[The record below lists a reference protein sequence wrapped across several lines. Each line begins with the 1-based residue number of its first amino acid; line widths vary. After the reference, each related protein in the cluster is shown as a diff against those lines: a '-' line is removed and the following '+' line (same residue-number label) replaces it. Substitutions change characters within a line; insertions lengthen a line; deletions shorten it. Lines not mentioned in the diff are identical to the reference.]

1 MPTDDLITYDEINKI
16 LWTVPAAFNQRPEAV
31 VSWVWR
37 RGIEPEAAINAGT
50 VLADIQ
56 WADNNREAVSAP
68 DNCTGKVKVRNS
80 KIKYENLH
88 FAPPQSLLT
97 FE

>member
-1 MPTDDLITYDEINKI
+1 MPTDDLITYEETNKI
-16 LWTVPAAFNQRPEAV
+16 LWSVPAAFKQRPEAV

-37 RGIEPEAAINAGT
+37 RGIDPGATINAGT

-56 WADNNREAVSAP
+56 WDDNNREAVNAP
-68 DNCTGKVKVRNS
+68 KKCAGKVKVRNS

-88 FAPPQSLLT
+88 LAPQSLLT
-97 FE
+97 IE

>member
-1 MPTDDLITYDEINKI
+1 MPTEDLITYDETNKI
-16 LWTVPAAFNQRPEAV
+16 LWSVPAAFNQRPEAV

-37 RGIEPEAAINAGT
+37 RGIEPGATINAGM

-56 WADNNREAVSAP
+56 WDDNKREAVNAP
-68 DNCTGKVKVRNS
+68 DNCNGNIKVRNS
-80 KIKYENLH
+80 NIRYENLPY
-88 FAPPQSLLT
+88 APPQSLLT